1 MIKEEILERLQ
12 KDSPHS
18 IPVFKAMDEYAK
30 QQSVAFNKWFIMYK
44 TEKLSNCAGN
54 KDEYKKWALMPI
66 EDYYDIFLDC
76 QRLPLFAQDPG
87 GNFEDYKNKE

>member
-44 TEKLSNCAGN
+44 TEKLNNCVEN
-54 KDEYKKWALMPI
+54 KEEYTKWLFMTI
-66 EDYYDIFLDC
+66 EEYYDIFS
-76 QRLPLFAQDPG
+76 
-87 GNFEDYKNKE
+87 KELIRE